1 MNHTHVK
8 NTLHNSTRLKLH
20 VLYHSHLG
28 EVDKVVFS
36 VVGCSLLNEG
46 QVSQVHS
53 QVGDTWGVTAE
64 DTRQVRSQLTQKVF
78 KKSKKLVYLLLQS
91 FSQVFESAF

>member
-1 MNHTHVK
+1 MDHTHVK
-8 NTLHNSTRLKLH
+8 NTLHNSTRLKLD

-64 DTRQVRSQLTQKVF
+64 ADQAGQRASKH
-78 KKSKKLVYLLLQS
+78 KKFLKK
-91 FSQVFESAF
+91 

>member
-1 MNHTHVK
+1 MDHKHVK
-8 NTLHNSTRLKLH
+8 NTLHNSTRLKLD

-64 DTRQVRSQLTQKVF
+64 DTRQVREPVNTKGF
-78 KKSKKLVYLLLQS
+78 
-91 FSQVFESAF
+91 